1 MRGTPKLIL
10 PHRRHR
16 EGRTDYHLR
25 LKLLKSRK
33 PRLVV
38 RRSLNNFICQII
50 KYETEGDVVLASADS
65 KELKAFGWKF
75 HCGNTPSAYL
85 TAFLCAERAKKHKIK
100 EAILDIGLYS
110 TTPGNALFSAL
121 KGAVDG
127 GLEVPHSS
135 EVLPTDER
143 ISGKHISDYA
153 EKMKAENPA
162 KYKRIFSAYL
172 RDKADPKEM
181 PAAFEETKKKILDS
195 KGERAKHHAQ
205 KHEAKAEPKKEHES
219 AEHKHEGHK
228 TEHKAEQHHE
238 HRTKHK
244 REEHKSTHEHK
255 KK

>member
-38 RRSLNNFICQII
+38 RRSLNNFTCQII
-50 KYETEGDVVLASADS
+50 RYETEGDVVMVSADS
-65 KELKAFGWKF
+65 KELRHFGWKF
-75 HCGNTPSAYL
+75 HCGNIPAAYL

-100 EAILDIGLYS
+100 EAILDIGLYH

-127 GLEVPHSS
+127 GLEVPHS
-135 EVLPTDER
+135 EDVMPPEDR
-143 ISGKHISDYA
+143 ISGKHVSDYA

-162 KYKRIFSAYL
+162 KYKRIFSSYL
-172 RDKADPKEM
+172 KEKADPKEM
-181 PAAFEETKKKILDS
+181 PVVFEETKKKILES
-195 KGERAKHHAQ
+195 KGERAKHAH
-205 KHEAKAEPKKEHES
+205 KAEKAEHEH
-219 AEHKHEGHK
+219 AEHK
-228 TEHKAEQHHE
+228 TEHKAEH
-238 HRTKHK
+238 KH
-244 REEHKSTHEHK
+244 EEHKTEHK
-255 KK
+255 EHAEHNKESSHHHKKE